1 MIANKSIIFEGSIRE
16 AYSRSKSFRHL
27 HVPRFRPFPRTRVS
41 LGTIDIV
48 ARARRDV
55 LGEEADYGI
64 DDSLLG
70 DTNAQKGRRPE
81 IRWFASIFLSVNVSS
96 MPTALLFAEFSRSD
110 CSPRFQ
116 FYQCLW
122 RFCRKGRGAACC
134 LKKEVVLLYRWIEI
148 RKGNKDGVRWM

>member
-1 MIANKSIIFEGSIRE
+1 M
-16 AYSRSKSFRHL
+16 
-27 HVPRFRPFPRTRVS
+27 RVS

-81 IRWFASIFLSVNVSS
+81 IR
-96 MPTALLFAEFSRSD
+96 
-110 CSPRFQ
+110 
-116 FYQCLW
+116 
-122 RFCRKGRGAACC
+122 
-134 LKKEVVLLYRWIEI
+134 
-148 RKGNKDGVRWM
+148 